1 MWIFI
6 LSTEFWTSVGSDMA
20 ISLAWVKAKESPVIS
35 LNTRPWRRATLSD
48 RDEARPAPMSA
59 KSHGRQ
65 AAAQAFG
72 LQMRFGEE
80 KVAL

>member
-1 MWIFI
+1 
-6 LSTEFWTSVGSDMA
+6 
-20 ISLAWVKAKESPVIS
+20 
-35 LNTRPWRRATLSD
+35 
-48 RDEARPAPMSA
+48 MSA

-80 KVAL
+80 KVALVPTMHLSRSEITS